1 MGEPSAKW
9 NLLQLAFVAVYPACL
24 SSIRMV
30 DGMAL
35 LALYVF
41 LFILCIPPMFIQHK
55 LGGYE
60 QKGIVGLF
68 SRYLPIAKGV
78 GVALLIDLFL
88 TCVYF
93 APLVCHFG
101 MYAVISMIQEPYL
114 WEGCSNAWNT
124 DKCVENL
131 PVTVHSQNEG
141 VYYNRLSGQTSD
153 VARQTPEKEFFN
165 LQYLQITDKI
175 SDIRG
180 FPVWNNTAP
189 FQDIGFSVLP
199 VGLTVVWLVVFLI
212 VAFGGRVCG
221 WILFVMCPG
230 FLGTLFA
237 VLVYGYMNLDKAAS
251 NQFLGRFY
259 NLNFDGFVDIRT
271 NRKLITD
278 WEKGFSLLMNSFP
291 VWTAI
296 PATLG
301 KMTGRGKVSRNLG
314 WLLIILVYACIVQVP
329 QLAMAP
335 YLGNLLDKT
344 SSSLPESTF
353 LDFNNV
359 GSSSGIKVVF
369 QAMPAAFSILNIPK
383 EYAMLFFLSLFLSGV
398 MFLSVGMLTIVD
410 NICDSL
416 FSRSSRLSS
425 HKIVVNFV
433 ISFVMIVLALGAGF
447 IHMTQAGMYYT
458 VLMDQSVLRLR
469 FITVALLAF
478 SIIIVYV
485 RNRFAVAE
493 KVLLS
498 IWCILAAIGATGFWL
513 YSFIITKNIPISYA
527 GHQVSDLWELIS
539 WLLAGVPYIAIP
551 AAAIHSCML
560 HEGDCSE
567 RSRYLLCGGDED
579 DDDEEEPRN
588 YDGYFPTEPTAPPYS
603 YMDPGGQHYSHS
615 LYPVD
620 DLHKATYDPEMEPL
634 NSDVRT
640 SRI

>member
-1 MGEPSAKW
+1 
-9 NLLQLAFVAVYPACL
+9 
-24 SSIRMV
+24 
-30 DGMAL
+30 
-35 LALYVF
+35 
-41 LFILCIPPMFIQHK
+41 MFIQHK

-101 MYAVISMIQEPYL
+101 MYGVISMIQEPYL
-114 WEGCSNAWNT
+114 WAGCNNAWNT
-124 DKCVENL
+124 DKCVESL
-131 PVTVHSQNEG
+131 PVTPSSPNEG
-141 VYYNRLSGQTSD
+141 VYSAGQTSD
-153 VARQTPEKEFFN
+153 VARQTPELEFFN

-175 SDIRG
+175 SDIQG
-180 FPVWNNTAP
+180 FPVWNNTAA
-189 FQDIGFSVLP
+189 FQNIGFSMLP

-212 VAFGGRVCG
+212 IAFGGRVCG
-221 WILFVMCPG
+221 WILFVLCPG

-237 VLVYGYMNLDKAAS
+237 VMAYGYLHLDKEAS
-251 NQFLGRFY
+251 NQFLSRFY
-259 NLNFDGFVDIRT
+259 NLNFDGFVDIHT

-278 WEKGFSLLMNSFP
+278 WQKGFSLLMNSFP
-291 VWTAI
+291 VWSAI

-329 QLAMAP
+329 QLTMAP
-335 YLGNLLDKT
+335 YLGNLLAKT

-353 LDFNNV
+353 L
-359 GSSSGIKVVF
+359 GIKVVF
-369 QAMPAAFSILNIPK
+369 QAMPAAFSVLDVPK
-383 EYAMLFFLSLFLSGV
+383 EYAMLFFLSLFLSGI
-398 MFLSVGMLTIVD
+398 MFLAVGMLTIVD
-410 NICDSL
+410 NITASI
-416 FSRSSRLSS
+416 FSRSERMSD
-425 HKIVVNFV
+425 HKILVNFV
-433 ISFVMIVLALGAGF
+433 ISFVMVILALGAGF

-485 RNRFAVAE
+485 RNRFAIAE

-498 IWCILAAIGATGFWL
+498 IWCILAAVGATGFWL
-513 YSFIITKNIPISYA
+513 YSFIITKNIPIKYA

-539 WLLAGVPYIAIP
+539 WLLAGIPYIAIP

-567 RSRYLLCGGDED
+567 RARYLLCGGDED

-603 YMDPGGQHYSHS
+603 YMDPGGNHYNHS